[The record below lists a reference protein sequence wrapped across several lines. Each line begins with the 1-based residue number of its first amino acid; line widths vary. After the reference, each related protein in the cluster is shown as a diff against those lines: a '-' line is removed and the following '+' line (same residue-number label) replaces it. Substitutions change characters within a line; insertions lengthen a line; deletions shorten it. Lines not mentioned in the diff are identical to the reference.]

1 MGAAFWGHAF
11 SSPCVVTQGN
21 ALAVK
26 ENSKKGHTGKARLAL
41 FSPVLCKDGVGRGD
55 SRD

>member
-41 FSPVLCKDGVGRGD
+41 FSPMLCKDGVGRGD